1 MTPNLDS
8 WSKRVTDLG
17 SGHLRSP
24 STTMGTSP
32 PISLHGIV
40 HTACLADCLIVT
52 EGGFKHQGAT
62 SPPIPTLKTQLCL
75 HRTPAGK
82 GNCWDLSK
90 SKMSLSSTVIAF
102 EVLLQGYLYPL
113 KGPPDFDKRKKMGHW
128 FCPCKGVGSDLDRSE
143 G

>member
-62 SPPIPTLKTQLCL
+62 SPSHPYSKNSTLPTQNPSWQRK
-75 HRTPAGK
+75 
-82 GNCWDLSK
+82 
-90 SKMSLSSTVIAF
+90 
-102 EVLLQGYLYPL
+102 LL
-113 KGPPDFDKRKKMGHW
+113 
-128 FCPCKGVGSDLDRSE
+128 GSQQI
-143 G
+143 